1 LRRFPEISLEIGRHR
16 CRCQFV
22 HLERDRVAV
31 GVDRGFVFFNEYRLD
46 FEGALLA
53 LGPAV
58 REFEVKS

>member
-1 LRRFPEISLEIGRHR
+1 
-16 CRCQFV
+16 
-22 HLERDRVAV
+22 VAV